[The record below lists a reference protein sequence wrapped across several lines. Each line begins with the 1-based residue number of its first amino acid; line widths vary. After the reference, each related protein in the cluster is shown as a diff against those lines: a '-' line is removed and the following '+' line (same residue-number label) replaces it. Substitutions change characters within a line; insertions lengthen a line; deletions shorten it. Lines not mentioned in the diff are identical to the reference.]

1 MVELTVI
8 GSNLPALVDDDFSFL
23 RKYRWRLHK
32 KGFVYR
38 HGDRVIKLARVIMHL
53 VSPEHSVRHLNG
65 SRLDC
70 RRDNLR
76 VIDADERNQNPP
88 LRKSNRS
95 GARGVY
101 YDKTRGQFVAAVRHD
116 GRNYFFGRF
125 DTFKEA
131 AAAVTRERPKILPHL
146 WEVHTSALSGL
157 SQPPWEPATTGC
169 LFDDINPLPGGSR
182 YSTKLERKDRET

>member
-1 MVELTVI
+1 MIELNVI
-8 GSNLPALVDDDFSFL
+8 GSERPALVDDDFSFL
-23 RKYRWRLHK
+23 AKYRWRLHK

-38 HGDRVIKLARVIMHL
+38 HGDHVIKLARVIMHP
-53 VSPEHSVRHLNG
+53 VSSEHSVRHLNG

-70 RRDNLR
+70 RRDNLK
-76 VIDADERNQNPP
+76 VIDAAERNQNSP
-88 LRKSNRS
+88 LKKSNRS

-131 AAAVTRERPKILPHL
+131 AGAVARARPKILL
-146 WEVHTSALSGL
+146 RLAEVHTYSLFESASSDIQHDAMTGAESRVPRYLAVSGIQQDL
-157 SQPPWEPATTGC
+157 KGRP
-169 LFDDINPLPGGSR
+169 
-182 YSTKLERKDRET
+182 

>member
-1 MVELTVI
+1 MVEMNVI
-8 GSNLPALVDDDFSFL
+8 GSDRPALVDDDFSFL
-23 RKYRWRLHK
+23 GKYRWRLHK

-38 HGDRVIKLARVIMHL
+38 HGDRAIKLARVIMHPVPSEL
-53 VSPEHSVRHLNG
+53 SVRHLNG

-76 VIDADERNQNPP
+76 VIAAAERNQNPS
-88 LRKSNRS
+88 LKKSNRS

-131 AAAVTRERPKILPHL
+131 AACVARERPKILPHL
-146 WEVHTSALSGL
+146 WEVHTSALSGA
-157 SQPPWEPATTGC
+157 SQPTGEPATTGC
-169 LFDDINPLPGGSR
+169 LFDDINPFPGDSGSFNK
-182 YSTKLERKDRET
+182 S